1 MQKKVK
7 EIVDSLLGDNRTFYW
22 QVALLRIMILDDN
35 LKYYIEIINWK
46 WEDNDFAMNSME

>member
-35 LKYYIEIINWK
+35 LKYYIEIINGK